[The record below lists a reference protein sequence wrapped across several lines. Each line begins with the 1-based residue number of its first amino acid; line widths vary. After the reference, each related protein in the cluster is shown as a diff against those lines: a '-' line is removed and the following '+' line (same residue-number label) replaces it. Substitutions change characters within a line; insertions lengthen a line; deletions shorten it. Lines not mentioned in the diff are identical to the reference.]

1 MNILERLQ
9 RLEARVGNRPQ
20 GCAFQLEGGGSFRS
34 ELDPLTYLLQN
45 GVETPRGRIVGIA
58 PPAGTVDPVSASLY
72 EEINKI
78 IQEPSGRK
86 E

>member
-20 GCAFQLEGGGSFRS
+20 GGAFRLEDGTSFRP
-34 ELDPLTYLLQN
+34 EPDPLTYLLQN
-45 GVETPRGRIVGIA
+45 GAETPRGRIVGID

-72 EEINKI
+72 EEIDRI
-78 IQEPSGRK
+78 IK
-86 E
+86 EGSK